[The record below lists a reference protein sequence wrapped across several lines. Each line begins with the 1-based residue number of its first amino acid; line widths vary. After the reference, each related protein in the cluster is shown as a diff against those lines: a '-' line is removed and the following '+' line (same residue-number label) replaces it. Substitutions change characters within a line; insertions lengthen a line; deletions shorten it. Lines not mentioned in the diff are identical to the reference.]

1 MFYNS
6 RSVCQELHF
15 TKIFMSPRKPTSN
28 VSAKASPASLATLAT
43 RAKDRARTPT
53 LAVEDAIG
61 RAAADL
67 LAEDGPDA
75 LSIRRIAA
83 KAGVAPMTVYNRFG
97 SKQGVVD
104 ALFVRGFQQLEKVM
118 NSFGET
124 GSIEED
130 MVLAAHSYRR
140 FAISNPTLYALMFS
154 RAVPDY
160 VPSEEAGLTASHT
173 FMGLVNAV
181 TPWVENGEIEDGDPI
196 EIAQRIWESQH
207 GAVMLELH
215 GIGFVEDHDAHMANC
230 ARMIARGLIAAKP
243 IKKPTRVVRVKAPNT
258 PIQRK

>member
-1 MFYNS
+1 MFYSS
-6 RSVCQELHF
+6 RSVCQELYF
-15 TKIFMSPRKPTSN
+15 VQIFMSPRKPTPN
-28 VSAKASPASLATLAT
+28 VDSKADPVM
-43 RAKDRARTPT
+43 DRGRTPT

-61 RAAADL
+61 RAATEL
-67 LAEDGPDA
+67 LAKEGPDA
-75 LSIRRIAA
+75 LSIRRIAS

-104 ALFVRGFQQLEKVM
+104 ALFVRGFQELAKVM
-118 NSFGET
+118 SSFGET

-130 MVLAAHSYRR
+130 MVLAAHTYRS
-140 FAISNPTLYALMFS
+140 FAIGNPTLYALMFS

-160 VPSEEAGLTASHT
+160 EPSEEAGLTASHT

-181 TPWVENGEIEDGDPI
+181 TPWVENGEIEDGDPV
-196 EIAQRIWESQH
+196 EIAQRIWEAQH

-215 GIGFVEDHDAHMANC
+215 GIGFVEDHEAHMEKS

-243 IKKPTRVVRVKAPNT
+243 KSVR
-258 PIQRK
+258 RSGR